1 VIFDSNVLRS
11 KTRSYQPQGY
21 KTPRD
26 CSVSL
31 RIRLARSANGV
42 AHLFIG
48 DSRDLA
54 VESLSLRTRRLS
66 EFIRVRKDEWEG
78 LRRDIEMFVQNF
90 EASRQ
95 KLRDLMK
102 ENNSLKEQ
110 LQSATQRL
118 ATTEQKATADL
129 QQTSQAIQKMRSNIS
144 RVLQQTEKEM

>member
-1 VIFDSNVLRS
+1 
-11 KTRSYQPQGY
+11 
-21 KTPRD
+21 
-26 CSVSL
+26 
-31 RIRLARSANGV
+31 
-42 AHLFIG
+42 
-48 DSRDLA
+48 
-54 VESLSLRTRRLS
+54 
-66 EFIRVRKDEWEG
+66 
-78 LRRDIEMFVQNF
+78 MFVQNF

>member
-1 VIFDSNVLRS
+1 VGHGNKRFRNARGRS
-11 KTRSYQPQGY
+11 SPIYRGTRY
-21 KTPRD
+21 
-26 CSVSL
+26 L
-31 RIRLARSANGV
+31 SA
-42 AHLFIG
+42 
-48 DSRDLA
+48 
-54 VESLSLRTRRLS
+54 ESLSLRTRRLS
-66 EFIRVRKDEWEG
+66 EFVRVRKDEWEG